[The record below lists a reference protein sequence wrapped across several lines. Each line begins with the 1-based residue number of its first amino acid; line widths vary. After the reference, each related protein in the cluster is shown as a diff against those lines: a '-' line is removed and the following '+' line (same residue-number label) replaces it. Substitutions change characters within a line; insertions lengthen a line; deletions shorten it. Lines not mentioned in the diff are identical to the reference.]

1 MDNDKKKTYLM
12 GLGIVIVI
20 VLVIVMA
27 ILFNRKDED
36 KGIDIKVSTGD
47 NLQISV
53 DGLNWY
59 SEINREMLTNTTN
72 YKTALN
78 QLPSKLGSVSTAG
91 YVNNGKL
98 DMFYRDISNDKDET
112 SFTAIKEEEVL
123 CLNDSECETSYF
135 IAFDVF
141 LMAKEPLRIGLS
153 NKSSVSYIEKTKDLG
168 FQNAARVGFVLQGT
182 VASDKYLDAQAL
194 KGGYN
199 SYIWEPNA
207 DVHNKNAVNYAKD
220 NFDMDIKKDAEEPI
234 SYKGISNAFSDKIN
248 IKDINDSLN
257 FTDVSHVIT
266 TSKQMKSNQAL
277 FDISSGITKIRIYL
291 WLEGQDIDMLNKIEV
306 NNLQYNLEFVVM
318 E

>member
-12 GLGIVIVI
+12 GIGIVIVI
-20 VLVIVMA
+20 ILVIVMA
-27 ILFNRKDED
+27 ILFNRKDEN

-47 NLQISV
+47 KLQISV

-72 YKTALN
+72 YKSSLN
-78 QLPSKLGSVSTAG
+78 QLPSKLGSVSTTG
-91 YVNNGKL
+91 YVKNGKL
-98 DMFYRDISNDKDET
+98 DMFYRDISNDNGET
-112 SFTAIKEEEVL
+112 TFTAIKEEEVL

-141 LMAKEPLRIGLS
+141 LMAKEPLSIGLS
-153 NKSSVSYIEKTKDLG
+153 NKSYVSYIEKTKDLG

-194 KGGYN
+194 RGGFN

-207 DVHNKNAVNYAKD
+207 DVHNKNAVNYAKE
-220 NFDMDIKKDAEEPI
+220 NFDMDIKKDDEEPI
-234 SYKGISNAFSDKIN
+234 SYKGISTAFSDKIN
-248 IKDINDSLN
+248 IKDMNESLN

-266 TSKQMKSNQAL
+266 TSKQMESNQVL

-291 WLEGQDIDMLNKIEV
+291 WAEGQDIDMLNKTEV
-306 NNLQYNLEFVVM
+306 NNLQYNLEFVIT